1 MNRTPEDQKVADTLF
16 DKFRD
21 DLLKRE
27 LSNTENYDKA
37 ILTLSSAS
45 LGFSL
50 TAVKFIVPITTA
62 IHKWL
67 LISGWFLLVLSVIF
81 SLAAYLISN
90 KAILIQ
96 LENAREYYKKGI
108 EDAFTKKNI
117 FISLNS
123 FLNQATGLMLAVA
136 ITIIVVFIS
145 INLTSGDIEMSKNK
159 TSEAYIKKSAN
170 IPNMEQVN
178 SPKDNATNS
187 ANVPTMEQAP
197 NTSTSSQ
204 GGSSASDSQK

>member
-1 MNRTPEDQKVADTLF
+1 MNRTPEDQKIADTLF

-50 TAVKFIVPITTA
+50 TAVKFIVPIATA
-62 IHKWL
+62 THKWL

-90 KAILIQ
+90 RAILIQ
-96 LENAREYYKKGI
+96 LENAREYYKKGV

-159 TSEAYIKKSAN
+159 TSEVYIKKSAN
-170 IPNMEQVN
+170 IPNMEQVHT
-178 SPKDNATNS
+178 PKDNATNS
-187 ANVPTMEQAP
+187 ANVPSMEQAP
-197 NTSTSSQ
+197 STSTSSQ
-204 GGSSASDSQK
+204 GGSSASDGQK